1 MLPRGFLVLSNQTKI
16 HSIMKKEFSGDYLA
30 PEIEVIDLMAQSVL
44 CQSGR
49 IPGLT
54 NDDEPY
60 TF

>member
-1 MLPRGFLVLSNQTKI
+1 
-16 HSIMKKEFSGDYLA
+16 MKKENIGDYLA